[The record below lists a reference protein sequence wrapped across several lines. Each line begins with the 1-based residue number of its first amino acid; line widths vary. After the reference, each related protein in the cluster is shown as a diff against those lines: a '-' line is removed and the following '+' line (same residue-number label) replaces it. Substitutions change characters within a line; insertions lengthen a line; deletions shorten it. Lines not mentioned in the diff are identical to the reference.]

1 MGAFAFHHPTKIIFG
16 RGSIGK
22 LGEEVAK
29 LGKGCLLVSGRTFA
43 RRSGY
48 LEAIERNLSAS
59 GIRVVVFSEVE
70 PNPSI
75 KTLYDGAAA
84 AKRDGCDVVV
94 AFGGGSAIDAA
105 KGMAFLASG
114 DAKLEESFA
123 PNEVVRPVFPIVAMP
138 TTCGTGSEVTRY
150 SVITDV
156 AVKKKRTL
164 FGLPLLPKLALL
176 DPAFLDNLSKQ
187 MVAYTGFDA
196 LSHSFEALLSKT
208 SNKISDMFAIESITE
223 ICRNLAAAHGGSPDS
238 RERVFYGSMLAG
250 MAINTTGTVLI
261 HGMGYYLTNYHDV
274 HHGLAN
280 SVLLPYVLRFEG
292 DCIGEKL
299 LKIATNLGLRDASSL
314 LDNVEGLADKV
325 GIPRSLSDLGID
337 AGELESMV
345 SDALSYSR
353 NLVNNP
359 VKVSDKEIRDI
370 YTRALNG
377 NR

>member
-1 MGAFAFHHPTKIIFG
+1 MSAFTFHHPTKIIFG

-29 LGKGCLLVSGRTFA
+29 LGKRCLLVSGRTFA
-43 RRSGY
+43 KRSGY
-48 LEAIERNLSAS
+48 LEAIDRNLSAS
-59 GIRVVVFSEVE
+59 GLKAIVFSEVE

-84 AKRDGCDVVV
+84 CKGGGCDVVV

-105 KGMAFLASG
+105 KGIAFLASG
-114 DAKLEESFA
+114 DVKLEESFA
-123 PNEVVRPVFPIVAMP
+123 PNEVVRPAFPIVAIP

-156 AVKKKRTL
+156 AARKKRTL
-164 FGLPLLPKLALL
+164 FGLPLLPKVALL

-208 SNKISDMFAIESITE
+208 SHRISDMFATESITE
-223 ICRNLAAAHGGSPDS
+223 ICKNLLGAHGGSSES

-250 MAINTTGTVLI
+250 MAINTTGTVLV

-292 DCIGEKL
+292 DCIGKKL
-299 LKIATNLGLRDASSL
+299 LKIAANLGLRDASSL
-314 LDNVEGLADKV
+314 LDHVEGLADKIGV
-325 GIPRSLSDLGID
+325 PRSLSDLGVN
-337 AGELESMV
+337 ASELESMV
-345 SDALSYSR
+345 SDALSYNR
-353 NLVNNP
+353 NLANNP

-370 YTRALNG
+370 YSRALNG